1 MKGDIKLSQEE
12 NLIKNNL
19 KPARTSSVHIMF
31 IEVKEKFI

>member
-1 MKGDIKLSQEE
+1 MKGDIKISQEE

-19 KPARTSSVHIMF
+19 KPARTSSVHIF